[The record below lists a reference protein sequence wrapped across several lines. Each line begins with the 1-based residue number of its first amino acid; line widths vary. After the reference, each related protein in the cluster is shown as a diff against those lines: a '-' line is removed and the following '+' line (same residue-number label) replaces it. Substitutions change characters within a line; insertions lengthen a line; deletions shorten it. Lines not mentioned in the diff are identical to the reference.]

1 MYHTRREIKERI
13 DYFDV
18 INYALIRVFQ
28 IRTEFNSRRHDI
40 VYTYFIRYVIAVRA
54 LFMLVKPIVPSI
66 GKYEEILKEIVRKGN
81 REGEYVACA
90 WALDE
95 IVMKIVEE
103 LNKAGLLFREVRVK
117 VSSIGGGHDTLRSD

>member
-1 MYHTRREIKERI
+1 MYYTRREIKERI

-18 INYALIRVFQ
+18 INYALTRIFQ
-28 IRTEFNSRRHDI
+28 IRTEFNSMRSNV
-40 VYTYFIRYVIAVRA
+40 VYTYFIRYVVAVRA

-66 GKYEEILKEIVRKGN
+66 EKYEEIFKEIVRKGN
-81 REGEYVACA
+81 KEGEYFACA
-90 WALDE
+90 WKIDG